1 MDIES
6 LGREYQDFSSKAERL
21 RIAISDQLMALIS
34 ENSLTLGVPIES
46 RLKTWSSVAE
56 KLERKQLKLQSIR
69 ELPDL
74 VGVRVIL
81 LFSSDVGKAVGLIE
95 QVFEVVSR
103 EDTVTR
109 LGDSQFGYQSQHF
122 IVRLPESWLGVP
134 TLSGLG
140 QLTVELQ
147 IRTLAQHIWAAA
159 SHKLQYK
166 QEAGVPPPLRRTINR
181 VSALLEIVDL
191 GMS

>member
-166 QEAGVPPPLRRTINR
+166 QIGRAHV
-181 VSALLEIVDL
+181 
-191 GMS
+191 